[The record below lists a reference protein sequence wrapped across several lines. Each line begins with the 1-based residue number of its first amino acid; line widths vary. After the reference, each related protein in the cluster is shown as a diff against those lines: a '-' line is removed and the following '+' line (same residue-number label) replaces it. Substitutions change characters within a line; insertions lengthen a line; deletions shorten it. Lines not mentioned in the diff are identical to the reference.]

1 METGL
6 VDLNGI
12 VIKEGQFIVFQSEYL
27 EDKPTNDYVVY
38 KVKFDFGAFVGI
50 KQYSVYNGK
59 RYSEENYK
67 PGMSDYG
74 VEVLRDYIDTVSN
87 GYVSNY
93 GETHTFENN
102 VVKGWVIEE

>member
-1 METGL
+1 MKTGL
-6 VDLNGI
+6 VDLNG
-12 VIKEGQFIVFQSEYL
+12 VEIKEDQLIVFQSEYL
-27 EDKPTNDYVVY
+27 EDKPTNDYDVY
-38 KVKFDFGAFVGI
+38 KVKFDFGAFVAI

-59 RYSEENYK
+59 RYTEENYK

-93 GETHTFENN
+93 GETHTFKNN
-102 VVKGWVIEE
+102 VVRCWVVEE